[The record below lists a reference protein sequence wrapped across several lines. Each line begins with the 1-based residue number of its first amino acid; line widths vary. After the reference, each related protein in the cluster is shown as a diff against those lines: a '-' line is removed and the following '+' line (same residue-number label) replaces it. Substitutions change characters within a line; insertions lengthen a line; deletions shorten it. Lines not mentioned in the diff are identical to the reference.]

1 MNSIGRWEES
11 TSPPTKKREVERSA
25 LLCDPKPLL
34 HIALESYKRW
44 GSRGAAEKD
53 LHLIGRC
60 VILSYIYD

>member
-11 TSPPTKKREVERSA
+11 TSPPTKKRVVKRSA
-25 LLCDPKPLL
+25 LLRDSKPLL
-34 HIALESYKRW
+34 HIALESDQRW
-44 GSRGAAEKD
+44 GSRCAAEKD

>member
-11 TSPPTKKREVERSA
+11 TSPPTKKRVVERSA
-25 LLCDPKPLL
+25 LIFDSKPLL
-34 HIALESYKRW
+34 HIALESDQRW
-44 GSRGAAEKD
+44 GSLCAAEKD

>member
-11 TSPPTKKREVERSA
+11 TSPPSKKSVVESSA
-25 LLCDPKPLL
+25 LLCDSKPLL
-34 HIALESYKRW
+34 HKALESDQRC
-44 GSRGAAEKD
+44 GSRGSAEKD